1 MSASSSLPS
10 TKPRPEIPSSIST
23 GCPELDLVWGCFA
36 HSIVH
41 DARIPIP
48 DTEEDLNWHA
58 FLGHGPDM
66 SGFRA
71 AEFVGVDALTKPNPM
86 FIPLKTRGIG
96 IPELA
101 SLWEV
106 PAIRSHILDLDRDE
120 ALQGESLHVLANE
133 GGTVGESLAEAF
145 EHFPW
150 AKFNWSLRALLKN
163 SAELRNDDYSFR
175 RWLERECKTLGVNV
189 FPPPS
194 FRKGVNYSG
203 ETLALETALRL
214 RLKEAFFM
222 VAMAMAAYMICDWA
236 LWLWWEGR
244 VPVFASFKL
253 DRYHQRFVNR
263 FGGNVVPRD
272 EVRFARWWNG
282 LYPELPPRLANEC
295 IWLGIE
301 NRVVSC

>member
-1 MSASSSLPS
+1 MSASLSPS
-10 TKPRPEIPSSIST
+10 RSKPRPEIPTSIST
-23 GCPELDLVWGCFA
+23 GCPELDLVWGRFA

-48 DTEEDLNWHA
+48 DTEDDLNWHA
-58 FLGHGPDM
+58 FLGHSLDM

-71 AEFVGVDALTKPNPM
+71 AEFVGVDALTKPSPM
-86 FIPLKTRGIG
+86 FMPLNTRGIG

-106 PAIRSHILDLDRDE
+106 SAIRSHILNLDRND
-120 ALQGESLHVLANE
+120 ALQGESLDVLANE

-145 EHFPW
+145 EYFPW
-150 AKFNWSLRALLKN
+150 SRFNWSLRAMLKN

-175 RWLERECKTLGVNV
+175 RWLERECKELGVHV
-189 FPPPS
+189 FPPPR
-194 FRKGVNYSG
+194 FRQGVSYSG
-203 ETLALETALRL
+203 ERLPLETALRL
-214 RLKEAFFM
+214 RLKETFFM
-222 VAMAMAAYMICDWA
+222 VGMAMAAYMICDWE

-244 VPVFASFKL
+244 VPVFATFKL
-253 DRYHQRFVNR
+253 DRYHERFVNR
-263 FGGNVVPRD
+263 FGRNVVPQH
-272 EVRFARWWNG
+272 EEGFARWWNG
-282 LYPELPPRLANEC
+282 LHPELPPRLANEC